1 MQEKLEFAKE
11 RERLRAELARDKAE
25 RAAAYVLLT
34 YALSMGY
41 LSLGPVLRCT
51 CMRGKAWRSARM
63 SLRQARGMQCSA
75 LTSPSFPRA
84 RREAFSRMLG
94 VPNNIVDFFN

>member
-1 MQEKLEFAKE
+1 MPFEYLGVSAAHRHVCSMDVLSVSLSYCTHAFVSTLMFSLLQEKLEFAKE

-34 YALSMGY
+34 YALTVGC

-51 CMRGKAWRSARM
+51 CMRGKA
-63 SLRQARGMQCSA
+63 
-75 LTSPSFPRA
+75 
-84 RREAFSRMLG
+84 
-94 VPNNIVDFFN
+94 